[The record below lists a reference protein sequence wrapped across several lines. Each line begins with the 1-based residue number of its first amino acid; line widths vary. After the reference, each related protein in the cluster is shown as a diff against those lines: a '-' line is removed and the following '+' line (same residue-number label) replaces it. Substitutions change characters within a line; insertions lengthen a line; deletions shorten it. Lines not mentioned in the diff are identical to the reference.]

1 MGTDTVSADADNLG
15 VSFLKF
21 GIEVAKLQAFGGAAR
36 RIVFG
41 IEVQHQI
48 LAAVL
53 G

>member
-1 MGTDTVSADADNLG
+1 MRADAVSANADNLG
-15 VSFLKF
+15 ASLLKF
-21 GIEVAKLQAFGGAAR
+21 GIEIAKLQAFGGAAR
-36 RIVFG
+36 RIIFG